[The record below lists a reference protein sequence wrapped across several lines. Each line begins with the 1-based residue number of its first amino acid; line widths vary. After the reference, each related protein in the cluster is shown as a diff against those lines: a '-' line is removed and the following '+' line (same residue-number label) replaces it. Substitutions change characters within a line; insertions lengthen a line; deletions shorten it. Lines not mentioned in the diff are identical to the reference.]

1 MIEEFIRYTELADRE
16 ILTVF
21 SATNKD
27 MPEAE
32 RLFSHVL
39 NAQHIWVS
47 RIEASPLQ
55 YEIWQV
61 HPKET
66 FASISTENFRL
77 IKESLAKQDLDTAI
91 TYHDSRGNEYKNK
104 VAEMFMQ
111 MLNHSTYHRGQI
123 VSMLKKEGITP
134 PVTDYIY
141 FKRKNLL

>member
-16 ILTVF
+16 ILDVF
-21 SATNKD
+21 NSTDKN
-27 MPEAE
+27 MPDAE

-47 RIEASPLQ
+47 RMEGTTIQ
-55 YEIWQV
+55 YEIWQE
-61 HPKET
+61 HAKKDFE
-66 FASISTENFRL
+66 SISKTNFEH
-77 IKESLAKQDLDTAI
+77 IKDTLAKQKLETII
-91 TYHDSRGNEYKNK
+91 TYKDSRGNEYKNE
-104 VAEMFMQ
+104 VGEMFMQ

-123 VSMLKKEGITP
+123 VSMLKREGFIP

>member
-1 MIEEFIRYTELADRE
+1 MIEEFIRYTELSDRE
-16 ILTVF
+16 ILEVF
-21 SATNKD
+21 SKADND

-39 NAQHIWVS
+39 NAQHIWVN
-47 RIEASPLQ
+47 RIEGLPLK

-61 HPKET
+61 HPVEKFE
-66 FASISTENFRL
+66 SISSDNFKL
-77 IKESLAKQDLDTAI
+77 INASLNKHDLQSKI
-91 TYHDSRGNEYKNK
+91 TYHDSRGNEYQNT

-123 VSMLKKEGITP
+123 VSMLKKEGFTP

>member
-1 MIEEFIRYTELADRE
+1 MIEEFIRYTQRADRE
-16 ILTVF
+16 ILDVF
-21 SATNKD
+21 SAADKN
-27 MPEAE
+27 MPDAE

-39 NAQHIWVS
+39 NAQHIWVN
-47 RIEASPLQ
+47 RVEGLPLQ

-61 HPKET
+61 HSKNDFE
-66 FASISTENFRL
+66 SISSDNFEK
-77 IKESLAKQDLDTAI
+77 IEASLAKHDLSDKI
-91 TYHDSRGNEYKNK
+91 TYHDSRGNEYQNT

-123 VSMLKKEGITP
+123 VSMFKKEGITP